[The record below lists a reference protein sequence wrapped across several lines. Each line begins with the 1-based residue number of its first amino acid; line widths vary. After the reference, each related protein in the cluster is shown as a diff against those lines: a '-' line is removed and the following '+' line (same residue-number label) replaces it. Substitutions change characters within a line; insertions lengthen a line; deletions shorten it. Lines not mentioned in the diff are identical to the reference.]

1 VPERREPGSIQPV
14 PRAGGHFEMS
24 SQAAEVINNVLGDQR
39 IEYVW
44 RVAAMRRR
52 ARQLLRAG
60 LLVIFAGALVYLAVF
75 FLFGREI
82 LDLINAVWDASATG
96 TEPELPEASF
106 APLAALPI
114 AFLLWLTGLGMVAS
128 SLLMK
133 RRAHRAER
141 QR

>member
-1 VPERREPGSIQPV
+1 VPERGEPRSSQPV
-14 PRAGGHFEMS
+14 PRAAGHVEMD
-24 SQAAEVINNVLGDQR
+24 SQVAEVINNVLGNQR

-52 ARQLLRAG
+52 ARRLLRAG
-60 LLVIFAGALVYLAVF
+60 LLVMLAGTLVYLAVF
-75 FLFGREI
+75 VLFGREI
-82 LDLINAVWDASATG
+82 VDFMQTVWDASASG

-114 AFLLWLTGLGMVAS
+114 AFLLWLAGLVMVAS

-133 RRAHRAER
+133 RRAHRAETL
-141 QR
+141 